1 VLHVFLLLAFGTLGG
16 MLWGAIPGFL
26 KAYTGAH
33 EVITTI
39 MLNFIALRLVDF
51 LLKAETPYIL
61 ASPNSS
67 APETQTIFPSAML
80 MPFREL
86 SPLLFVLA
94 GLIVFAMVIWPERK
108 KLTNMV
114 YIRAAIWGGLTILI
128 CFFIRMVSVQNNM
141 HIGFIIMIVLIWL
154 TDWFLQRTTIGFEL
168 RTVGLNQNAARYAG
182 MNVSFNVILA
192 MALSGGLAGFAGA
205 MELSGTQHK
214 MTTLLFAGYGFD
226 AISVA
231 LLART
236 NPKNMIWAG
245 LLWGG
250 LLSAAHA
257 MQLRADVGSDLIRI
271 MQALIIMF
279 VAADQIIRFLWRIS
293 EKASSDDL
301 HFTTGWGS

>member
-1 VLHVFLLLAFGTLGG
+1 MVL
-16 MLWGAIPGFL
+16 
-26 KAYTGAH
+26 
-33 EVITTI
+33 
-39 MLNFIALRLVDF
+39 
-51 LLKAETPYIL
+51 
-61 ASPNSS
+61 
-67 APETQTIFPSAML
+67 
-80 MPFREL
+80 
-86 SPLLFVLA
+86 
-94 GLIVFAMVIWPERK
+94 WPARK
-108 KLTNMV
+108 KLTTGV
-114 YIRAAIWGGLTILI
+114 YIRATVWAALTVLMSY
-128 CFFIRMVSVQNNM
+128 FVQMVSVQNRM
-141 HIGFIIMIVLIWL
+141 HVGFIMMVILIWL

-214 MTTLLFAGYGFD
+214 LTTLLFAGYGFD

-236 NPKNMIWAG
+236 NPRNMIWAG

-250 LLSAAHA
+250 LLSAAQA

-271 MQALIIMF
+271 LQALIIMF

-301 HFTTGWGS
+301 QFTTGWGS